1 MERQL
6 RRKSKKTI
14 KIILVTIFL
23 LIAGVVTYGFSVY
36 KNLNNAANKV
46 HSPIDRSPEVERT
59 SELSLKKKDP
69 FSVLILGIDADEG
82 EKGRSDSMIL
92 ITVNP
97 EKMSMDMLSI
107 PRDTRVEIVGKGI
120 DDKINHAYAF
130 GDVEMS
136 MNTVEKFLD
145 IPVDYYMKMDM
156 TGFKDIVDA
165 IGGVDVN
172 NDYEFSVGK
181 NHFPVGQISMNGEEA
196 LDFVRMRKQDPR
208 GDFGR
213 QMRQR
218 LVIQGALNKAANLST
233 LWKYTDI
240 LDALS
245 KNVETN
251 ISFDEM
257 KEMQKNYGDA
267 RQHIEQFQIE
277 GTGAMIDGIWYYIVS
292 EEERTKIQ
300 TGLKEHMGLM

>member
-6 RRKSKKTI
+6 RRKSKKSI

-23 LIAGVVTYGFSVY
+23 LIAGSVTYGLSVY
-36 KNLNNAANKV
+36 KNINNAANKV
-46 HSPIDRSPEVERT
+46 HSPIDRSSEVKRT
-59 SELSLKKKDP
+59 SDLSLKKKDP

-107 PRDTRVEIVGKGI
+107 PRDTRVEIVGKGM

-145 IPVDYYMKMDM
+145 IPVDYYVKMDM
-156 TGFKDIVDA
+156 VGFKDIVDA

-181 NHFPVGQISMNGEEA
+181 NHFSVGQISMNGEEA

-267 RQHIEQFQIE
+267 RHHIEQFQIE
-277 GTGAMIDGIWYYIVS
+277 GTGEMIDSIWYYIVS

-300 TGLKEHMGLM
+300 TQLKEHMGLM